1 MAKRL
6 GRRIFLHSL
15 GGATLALP
23 FMPSLLPREL
33 AAQPAASP
41 KRFFGLLSY
50 SGQFVTEFFPAWT
63 PPGYQLRNAI
73 YAGARR
79 DGTTALHETLPGTR
93 FKRARLSDFAE
104 RGVSNVLTTALNPY
118 LEKMSLL
125 RGIDLLQGSTSHSF
139 GSFYGNAPGDGRLD
153 VFTSRGLGQLPTID
167 QVLAHSDRFYPI
179 APRMRSLVMST
190 GSTSAASY
198 TDYGMGGAVEQV
210 SAYIEPRAIWEDL
223 FAGFM
228 SPDMPRENPNRL
240 LMNAVHE
247 DYARLRGHR
256 RLSNDDRLTLDR
268 HIEFL
273 ADIERELG
281 ATIPASCV
289 VPAEPEDF
297 GVMWPWHEIGDVDRF
312 RRRVSLLID
321 MAVAAIRCDMT
332 RVVNLSVQSAISD
345 FGGTVAAHYH
355 ESDDVAGDWHDYA
368 HDAAADPND
377 AARLTSINRWI
388 ATDVFAQICARLDVE
403 EADGR
408 TYLDNSLVC
417 WGDEL
422 SLDHY
427 SAALPTLLA
436 GSAGGALETGYY
448 VDYQHL
454 DGDYANPIAPWG
466 TLIPGVPLNRL
477 LVTILQAMGLSP
489 ADYERGGRPGYGH
502 IEVFDVAYN
511 WPTDAYDMAQIGSP
525 LPGIWLG
532 S

>member
-50 SGQFVTEFFPAWT
+50 SGQFVTEFFPTWT
-63 PPGYQLRNAI
+63 PAGYQLRDAV
-73 YAGARR
+73 YEGARR
-79 DGTTALHETLPGTR
+79 DGTTALHEALPGTR

-104 RGVSNVLTTALNPY
+104 RGVSNVITTALNPY
-118 LEKMSLL
+118 LDKMSLL
-125 RGIDLLQGSTSHSF
+125 RGIDLLQGTSHSF
-139 GSFYGNAPGDGRLD
+139 GAYYGNPAGDGLQT
-153 VFTSRGLGQLPTID
+153 FTDRGLERMPTID
-167 QVLAHSDRFYPI
+167 QVLAYSDRFYPI

-198 TDYGMGGAVEQV
+198 TDYGMGGAIEQV
-210 SAYIEPRAIWEDL
+210 NAYIEPRNIWDDL

-240 LMNAVHE
+240 LMNAVNA
-247 DYARLRGHR
+247 DYTRLRAHR
-256 RLSNDDRLTLDR
+256 RLSNDDRQTLDR
-268 HIEFL
+268 HLEFL
-273 ADIERELG
+273 ADIERELA
-281 ATIPASCV
+281 ATIPASCT
-289 VPAEPEDF
+289 VPEAPEDF
-297 GVMWPWHEIGDVDRF
+297 GVMWPWHEIGDVATF

-321 MAVAAIRCDMT
+321 MAAAAMRCDMT

-368 HDAAADPND
+368 HDAHDDPND
-377 AARLTSINRWI
+377 AARLASINRWI
-388 ATDVFAQICARLDVE
+388 ATDVFRQICERLDVE
-403 EADGR
+403 EAEGR

-422 SLDHY
+422 SLEHY
-427 SAALPTLLA
+427 TTGLPTLLA
-436 GSAGGALETGYY
+436 GGAGGALETGYY
-448 VDYQHL
+448 VDYSQL
-454 DGDYANPIAPWG
+454 DGDYANPIEPWG
-466 TLIPGVPLNRL
+466 ALIPGIPLNRL
-477 LVTILQAMGLSP
+477 LATILQSMGLSP

-502 IEVFDVAYN
+502 TEMFDIAYN
-511 WPTDAYDMAQIGSP
+511 WPTDAYDMAQAGAP
-525 LPGIWLG
+525 LPGIWIG